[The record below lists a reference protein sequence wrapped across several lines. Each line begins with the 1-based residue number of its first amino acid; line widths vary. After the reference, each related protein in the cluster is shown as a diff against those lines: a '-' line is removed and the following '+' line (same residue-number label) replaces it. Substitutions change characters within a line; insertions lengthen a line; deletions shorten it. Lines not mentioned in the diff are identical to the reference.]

1 MAPYAMEESPAVEG
15 LLLALAAA
23 LLLLTFMVALAALF
37 ATGSAAGEKLQST
50 SDGNPW
56 HDRFTV

>member
-1 MAPYAMEESPAVEG
+1 MAESPAVEG
-15 LLLALAAA
+15 LLLALASV